1 MERREQMVE
10 ISQAFLVATLDRL
23 SDKIAVI
30 DAAGHILFSNRAWK
44 HEDVEPKNRPNVA
57 DANNYLNAVEAAA
70 FGGDAWAI
78 SAFTGINNVIS
89 RSSPYFSMEYPIYIS
104 GRHFW
109 FQLDIRAIDFGG
121 GDCFVITQKDV
132 TPGMQAKLGLA
143 DQSNRHPLTGAPD
156 RNLVDLFL
164 ASEIQR
170 CRRLNTSIS
179 LALFQVEQYKEVR
192 NTFGVLAADECLLA
206 IYRSITQLA
215 RRPSDFVG
223 QVDQQLFAVVLGNTE
238 ASTAKKIAC
247 TIQGQTAALVVQDF
261 DGHDTTPMCLSCSII
276 SVAAD
281 DTVLSKTLYDQV
293 ERHLVTVR
301 AQGAGRL
308 IMNDYS
314 A

>member
-1 MERREQMVE
+1 
-10 ISQAFLVATLDRL
+10 
-23 SDKIAVI
+23 
-30 DAAGHILFSNRAWK
+30 
-44 HEDVEPKNRPNVA
+44 
-57 DANNYLNAVEAAA
+57 
-70 FGGDAWAI
+70 
-78 SAFTGINNVIS
+78 
-89 RSSPYFSMEYPIYIS
+89 MEYPIYIS

-247 TIQGQTAALVVQDF
+247 TIQGQTAALVVHDF